1 MKTQSV
7 IIAAMLLASAM
18 VMASDDACQEN
29 GFDYTVGTYLL
40 TDSGYEPQGDF
51 IDGFQLAVV
60 GDSIETNWTSDELV
74 AGVLM
79 NASGETTVLD
89 GGLSGTFE
97 RVPDGEPQEISSM
110 TFCADSEAA
119 GVPEFSLVAMAI
131 AIIAVTLGL
140 VILRRN

>member
-7 IIAAMLLASAM
+7 IIAAMVLASAM
-18 VMASDDACQEN
+18 VMAADDACQEN
-29 GFDYTVGTYLL
+29 GFDYVVATYVL
-40 TDSGYEPQGDF
+40 TEGGYELQGDAV
-51 IDGFQLAVV
+51 DGLQLTVD
-60 GDSIETNWTSDELV
+60 GGSIETNWTSDEPI

-89 GGLSGTFE
+89 GGLSGSFKQ
-97 RVPDGEPQEISSM
+97 VPDGEPQEISSM
-110 TFCADSEAA
+110 TFCAESEAA
-119 GVPEFSLVAMAI
+119 GVPEFSLVAMAF